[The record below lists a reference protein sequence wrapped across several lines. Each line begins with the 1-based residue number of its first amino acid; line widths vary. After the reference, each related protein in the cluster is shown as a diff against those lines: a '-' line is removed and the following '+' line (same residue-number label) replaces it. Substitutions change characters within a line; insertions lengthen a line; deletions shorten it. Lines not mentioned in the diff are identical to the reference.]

1 MIRLTDVLMSFLGLL
16 ALSPLLA
23 VTAILLRATG
33 EGEVFFLQKRIG
45 RNGDAFSLIKFA
57 TMRKDSPSTGA
68 GEITLL
74 NDERVLPVGRFLRQ
88 SKINEFP
95 QLINVLKGDMSLIGY
110 RPQTQKY
117 WDCFTKSQQKAL
129 ARYRPGLSGMGSI
142 LLRDEEAYLA
152 HFSDPI
158 AADETL
164 LMPFKGRVEAWCA
177 ENISYAM
184 YVKLILLTVIKV
196 LLPNSTSFSFLIGK
210 MSSFQKELDE
220 ILNLNA
226 RG

>member
-1 MIRLTDVLMSFLGLL
+1 MIRLTDVLLSFFALL
-16 ALSPLLA
+16 ALSPLLV

-33 EGEVFFLQKRIG
+33 EGEVFFRQERIG
-45 RNGDAFSLIKFA
+45 RNGDAFFLIKFA
-57 TMRKDSPSTGA
+57 TMRKDSSSTGA

-74 NDERVLPVGRFLRQ
+74 NDERVLPVGRFLRK
-88 SKINEFP
+88 SKLNEIP

-117 WDCFTKSQQKAL
+117 WDCFTKAQQQAL
-129 ARYRPGLSGMGSI
+129 ARYRPGLSGMSSI

-152 HFSDPI
+152 HFADPI
-158 AADETL
+158 TADETL
-164 LMPFKGRVEAWCA
+164 LMPFKGRVEAWCV
-177 ENISYAM
+177 ENISYLI
-184 YVKLILLTVIKV
+184 YVKLILLTIIKV
-196 LLPNSTSFSFLIGK
+196 ILPNSSSFFFLIGK

-220 ILNLNA
+220 ILNLHA

>member
-1 MIRLTDVLMSFLGLL
+1 MIRSTDALVSFLALL
-16 ALSPLLA
+16 ALSPLLV

-33 EGEVFFLQKRIG
+33 EGEVFFRQKRIG
-45 RNGDAFSLIKFA
+45 RNGDAFFLIKFA

-68 GEITLL
+68 GEMTLQ
-74 NDERVLPVGRFLRQ
+74 NDERVLPVGRFLRK
-88 SKINEFP
+88 SKLNEIP
-95 QLINVLKGDMSLIGY
+95 QLINVMKGDMSLIGY

-117 WDCFTKSQQKAL
+117 WDCFTKSQQQTL
-129 ARYRPGLSGMGSI
+129 ARYRPGLSGMSSI

-164 LMPFKGRVEAWCA
+164 LMPLKGRVEKWCA
-177 ENISYAM
+177 ENFSFLM
-184 YVKLILLTVIKV
+184 YVKLILLTIIKV
-196 LLPNSTSFSFLIGK
+196 LSPGSTSFFFLIGK

-220 ILNLNA
+220 ILNLHT